1 MLASSSSSSSSTS
14 DNNTNNAI
22 LERTKS
28 KIFQLQAGW
37 KEPVQLQ
44 RVFDQR
50 RLLSLQAEELRMA
63 KRELSAA
70 LELVAR
76 TSQELESEKQTSDAR
91 ATEIRIL
98 HELVSEYDSKIVG
111 LNQENASLVNRIL
124 ADKSRVADEV
134 NEQNERLGGD
144 KS

>member
-1 MLASSSSSSSSTS
+1 MLASSSSSTS

-28 KIFQLQAGW
+28 KIFQLKAGW

-98 HELVSEYDSKIVG
+98 HELVSEYDSKITS

-134 NEQNERLGGD
+134 NEQNERLGGGET
-144 KS
+144 